1 MKKRCFLFSVFC
13 LAITLFYMAGN
24 VTAAPSFNK
33 EAGKPQNAVHE
44 TQNWPIA
51 AQYQNKGEIWPPV
64 AGRYERKNPNGLANS
79 FIHVAVLPNQWPVI
93 NLHGCEYNGPAD
105 EHGWEALDTNPGI
118 WLGGSIQPAQMGLAV
133 RFVIGAKTIGMYRGN
148 GIREALSPQK
158 VFMLNSGIKSLP
170 DRIIIDFPGDNVK
183 DLPDIRGEYVLNK
196 EAKGTNDEYAVFAL
210 VENLHRSETK
220 TDFFDKSLQIKASG
234 LIEKEAAKYQNLI
247 GEYGYAVKVFQ
258 NGSLIRTF
266 IVTQDLSKVYRF
278 ESNGSSVMIY
288 NTDGSK
294 G

>member
-105 EHGWEALDTNPGI
+105 EHGWEALTPT
-118 WLGGSIQPAQMGLAV
+118 PA
-133 RFVIGAKTIGMYRGN
+133 
-148 GIREALSPQK
+148 
-158 VFMLNSGIKSLP
+158 SGWAGPSS
-170 DRIIIDFPGDNVK
+170 
-183 DLPDIRGEYVLNK
+183 
-196 EAKGTNDEYAVFAL
+196 
-210 VENLHRSETK
+210 LHRWDWRCGLSSERKPLAFTEEMELLK
-220 TDFFDKSLQIKASG
+220 R
-234 LIEKEAAKYQNLI
+234 YHP
-247 GEYGYAVKVFQ
+247 
-258 NGSLIRTF
+258 GSF
-266 IVTQDLSKVYRF
+266 SC
-278 ESNGSSVMIY
+278 
-288 NTDGSK
+288 
-294 G
+294 